1 MSRKI
6 YLLDKDLGTKLF
18 MQYSLT
24 FYENLQIC

>member
-6 YLLDKDLGTKLF
+6 YKLDKDLRTKLF
-18 MQYSLT
+18 MQYSLF